1 MKSSNY
7 TMWSFFFKVMCSKF
21 NLLPHIDGILPAN
34 TSGSHLASRGLHN
47 PLLAVR
53 LCCSLSHRQPDQD
66 VRALWLAIEGRFRNN
81 KDTQAAYLNQLYLYK
96 KGYKVAGSLSQRDPY
111 NKICQLTIISRKD
124 LLLDNHSIQA

>member
-1 MKSSNY
+1 MVFSPP
-7 TMWSFFFKVMCSKF
+7 TPLVPIWLQEDCT
-21 NLLPHIDGILPAN
+21 ILSWRFVCVA
-34 TSGSHLASRGLHN
+34 L
-47 PLLAVR
+47 
-53 LCCSLSHRQPDQD
+53 SLTVELDQD